1 MAIVSLYH
9 HCLSWLALCH
19 HPGTWNLFGVTCH
32 RWGAQ
37 GIASSRVG
45 IQHPAM
51 MLSDGPRKDIRSLC
65 WQLVKGLD
73 VCHATWQHR
82 FVRHWWEIFKL
93 SLQESTLSYSDIN
106 TCMCNIY
113 IHVNI
118 YIYNLYNIIYI
129 YILYPYIFTYI
140 HKRSEKH
147 LSFLAVWEIEQT
159 SLSFSRIGNDQV
171 FFDLWGQANHS

>member
-32 RWGAQ
+32 RWGAPRDSVKPCGYPTSCHDALRWPKERYQ
-37 GIASSRVG
+37 EPVLAAGERTGCVPCNLATQICPSLMG
-45 IQHPAM
+45 DIQAQFAGEYSNHI
-51 MLSDGPRKDIRSLC
+51 LILTH
-65 WQLVKGLD
+65 
-73 VCHATWQHR
+73 VC
-82 FVRHWWEIFKL
+82 V
-93 SLQESTLSYSDIN
+93 
-106 TCMCNIY
+106 
-113 IHVNI
+113 I
-118 YIYNLYNIIYI
+118 YIYTRKHIYLQFIQYNI

>member
-113 IHVNI
+113 IYTRKHI
-118 YIYNLYNIIYI
+118 YLQFIQ
-129 YILYPYIFTYI
+129 YPYIFTYI